1 MQQELALSPGEQFD
15 LKAYLSALRR
25 RYLYLLLTAAGVFAA
40 VCAVAFFVL
49 PVTYQATAKVLI
61 ESQQVSS
68 DLASSVVKASAA
80 ERIQAIQQ
88 RLMTES
94 NLLEIA
100 RKFDLYPEARG
111 RMAPSE
117 LVDQIREA
125 TEIAQIDVG
134 EQRPNTQSIGFTVS
148 FKYDDPNIAAKVA
161 NEFVDLYPGAE
172 RPITAD
178 ESSGD
183 DEILRGAAW

>member
-1 MQQELALSPGEQFD
+1 MQQELALSPGEQID

-25 RYLYLLLTAAGVFAA
+25 RYLYLLITAVAVFAA
-40 VCAVAFFVL
+40 VCAIAYFVL

-80 ERIQAIQQ
+80 ERIQVIQQ

-100 RKFDLYPEARG
+100 RKFDLYPECTRTAGSLGAR
-111 RMAPSE
+111 
-117 LVDQIREA
+117 
-125 TEIAQIDVG
+125 
-134 EQRPNTQSIGFTVS
+134 
-148 FKYDDPNIAAKVA
+148 
-161 NEFVDLYPGAE
+161 
-172 RPITAD
+172 
-178 ESSGD
+178 
-183 DEILRGAAW
+183 